1 MDVYAKAAKRFPRKF
16 DIYLDLAEAVECVSP
31 QQNVFVQQAL
41 ASCLRRVVG
50 KRYLAPDV
58 RDLADGFSAR
68 LREIKLENPKPKRLP
83 ARTSGLPC
91 KRESEVATTATAL
104 LVGKLMESRKRQ
116 EPQYEVAVQVV
127 EGLGSWLDSC
137 RMMAR
142 RDDRLYESGE
152 GEDEPGDDDEYLD
165 SDSDIRDS
173 NDDASDE
180 EDDEADFDGDGSSTE
195 DEADGDGNEEE
206 GDEPMDHF
214 ELDPGIVLQYG
225 ICQLFCGNKG
235 KADNALSFLKGEEPS
250 GPHGDMMMEV
260 AKVRT
265 TTFVDHLFAAI
276 AERARSRNC
285 EKLGQTHSTSRFLAF
300 SIVFCGGLS
309 DIPECVIGSSSNK
322 IYAGCFQ
329 SVGTLKC
336 WNGE

>member
-50 KRYLAPDV
+50 KRYLAPEV

-68 LREIKLENPKPKRLP
+68 LREIKLENHKPKRLP
-83 ARTSGLPC
+83 ARTPGLPC
-91 KRESEVATTATAL
+91 KREAEVAMTATAL

-116 EPQYEVAVQVV
+116 EPQYEVALQVV

-137 RMMAR
+137 RTKAG
-142 RDDRLYESGE
+142 RDNCLYESGE
-152 GEDEPGDDDEYLD
+152 REEEPGSEEYLD

-173 NDDASDE
+173 DDDGSDE
-180 EDDEADFDGDGSSTE
+180 EDGEADFDGDDSSTE
-195 DEADGDGNEEE
+195 DELDGDGNEGE

-214 ELDPGIVLQYG
+214 ALDPGIVMQYG
-225 ICQLFCGNKG
+225 ICQVYCGDKE
-235 KADNALSFLKGEEPS
+235 KADSALSFLKGEEPS
-250 GPHGDMMMEV
+250 GSHGDMMMEV

-265 TTFVDHLFAAI
+265 APFVDNLC
-276 AERARSRNC
+276 NC
-285 EKLGQTHSTSRFLAF
+285 
-300 SIVFCGGLS
+300 
-309 DIPECVIGSSSNK
+309 
-322 IYAGCFQ
+322 
-329 SVGTLKC
+329 GTL
-336 WNGE
+336 